1 MYWPIVLQRPDNN
14 LSMSTVVM
22 CPFCVLQYT
31 SIMLNLLHH
40 KTIIII
46 ALLMYVCVCVCNYT
60 L

>member
-14 LSMSTVVM
+14 LSMSTVIM
-22 CPFCVLQYT
+22 CPICVLQYT

-40 KTIIII
+40 KIT
-46 ALLMYVCVCVCNYT
+46 AFANVRVCVCNYI